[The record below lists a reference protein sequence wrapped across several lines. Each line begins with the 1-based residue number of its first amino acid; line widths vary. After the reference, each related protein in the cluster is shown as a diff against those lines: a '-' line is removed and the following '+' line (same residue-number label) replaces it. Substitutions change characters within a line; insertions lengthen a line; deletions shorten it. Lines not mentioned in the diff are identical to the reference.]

1 MSIFEYKITTRSP
14 EETKDMGERIGKS
27 CRGGEVFLLN
37 GDLGAGKT
45 CFTQGLA
52 KGLGIEEDVT
62 SPTFVLHVQYEG
74 GSLELNHFDAYRLAE
89 AESIGDLGFDDFFG
103 YEQGVAIVEWPE
115 VIEDILPRKGA
126 IRVEIESLDE
136 TIREFKFAVDDGNGL
151 ARVKYLAFTND
162 EVSDR
167 DH

>member
-1 MSIFEYKITTRSP
+1 MAQNMNIFEFKTITRSP
-14 EETKDMGERIGKS
+14 EETKELGRKIGES
-27 CRGGEVFLLN
+27 CQGGEVFLLN

-74 GSLELNHFDAYRLAE
+74 HRLELNHFDAYRLAE
-89 AESIGDLGFDDFFG
+89 ADTIGDLGFEDYFG

-115 VIEDILPRKGA
+115 VIENMLPRKGA
-126 IRVEIESLDE
+126 VRVEIISLAATE
-136 TIREFKFAVDDGNGL
+136 REFT
-151 ARVKYLAFTND
+151 FT
-162 EVSDR
+162 VSDKYGLEAVSHLSLTR
-167 DH
+167 